1 MASEGLRAPCSEAMP
16 LVKSARV
23 AAEQNRR
30 RLWLGGD
37 QLPCHSAVAARLV
50 CSPIAKHVAGAA
62 MPVASA
68 EPVSMMQN
76 LSGDLLD
83 GGAEL
88 NHLNGDAGDRAGSLD
103 DDVQCA
109 AGAARSAL
117 ALLAP
122 PCGGGWVGWVW
133 DGLLRDRAAQGDA

>member
-1 MASEGLRAPCSEAMP
+1 
-16 LVKSARV
+16 
-23 AAEQNRR
+23 
-30 RLWLGGD
+30 
-37 QLPCHSAVAARLV
+37 
-50 CSPIAKHVAGAA
+50 
-62 MPVASA
+62 MPVDSA

-88 NHLNGDAGDRAGSLD
+88 HHLNGDAGDRAGSLD

-133 DGLLRDRAAQGDA
+133 DGLLHDRAAQGDA

>member
-1 MASEGLRAPCSEAMP
+1 
-16 LVKSARV
+16 
-23 AAEQNRR
+23 
-30 RLWLGGD
+30 
-37 QLPCHSAVAARLV
+37 
-50 CSPIAKHVAGAA
+50 

-68 EPVSMMQN
+68 EPVSVVQN
-76 LSGDLLD
+76 TSGDLLD

-88 NHLNGDAGDRAGSLD
+88 HHLSGDAGDRAGSLD

>member
-1 MASEGLRAPCSEAMP
+1 
-16 LVKSARV
+16 
-23 AAEQNRR
+23 
-30 RLWLGGD
+30 
-37 QLPCHSAVAARLV
+37 
-50 CSPIAKHVAGAA
+50 

-88 NHLNGDAGDRAGSLD
+88 HHLSGDAGDRAGSLD
-103 DDVQCA
+103 DDEQRA